1 MNLLYFYCATASR
14 ILKFIIRHLLCFLIA
29 LTVWGATT
37 SYAADTK
44 LSTISKFAY
53 HLDEKGSFTWQE
65 AASLL
70 QQQQFVS
77 VSSDLINFP
86 IQDSVVWFA
95 FSVSPQAQYLNIGN
109 ESTVWTATLYAKD
122 SLAHYQPVV
131 TYDHLKD
138 AASSGLLPFR
148 TLGIPLSG
156 AQDYLLRVSARR
168 HRNYSLKTG
177 DLSSMTSYLIQ
188 KEIIPVAFI
197 AFMLCIFI
205 YNIFLLVSTKDLIFI
220 PYLIYV
226 MFVAFAVPFHGG
238 YVLYSKSWM
247 WQGVPFYTVWT
258 SIGYLSG
265 AVFAIMY
272 LDLRNTARHFAQW
285 ITFLTVMLVVVV
297 PVLDASLM
305 VPIGSMAKIVSI
317 TSLLFNLSLWGSAV
331 YVWVNG
337 LANAKFYVTGWL
349 FAISAMVLFILSTN
363 GIIPYT
369 SFVEQSFY
377 YGFAIE
383 AVLFAFALGDRMNIL
398 KREKRALEKA
408 HVSYITEQNRLL
420 AKQSFMNSH
429 MLRAPLSRI
438 MGLTNLMK
446 HPNTKE
452 ENDHF
457 VSLIEN
463 STTEMD
469 DIAKRMSAMLEEH
482 GYLDQYQ
489 EDFEEVKQSIYKDL
503 EGDSKTT

>member
-1 MNLLYFYCATASR
+1 MKVT
-14 ILKFIIRHLLCFLIA
+14 IRHLSCFLIS
-29 LTVWGATT
+29 LSVWGAITS
-37 SYAADTK
+37 SYAEEAK
-44 LSTISKFAY
+44 LSVVSEFSY
-53 HLDEKGSFTWQE
+53 LLDAEGSLTLKE
-65 AASLL
+65 ATDLL
-70 QQQQFVS
+70 RQQQFVS
-77 VSSDLINFP
+77 VSSELINFS
-86 IQDSVVWFA
+86 IQDSVIWFA
-95 FSVSPQAQYLNIGN
+95 FNLSSQEEYLNIGN

-122 SLAHYQPVV
+122 SLSDYQSIV
-131 TYDHLKD
+131 TYDHLMG
-138 AASSGLLPFR
+138 AQQSGLLPFR
-148 TLGIPLSG
+148 TLGIPLNG

-177 DLSSMTSYLIQ
+177 DLSAMTSFLIQ

-205 YNIFLLVSTKDLIFI
+205 YNVFLLVSTKDFIFI
-220 PYLIYV
+220 PYLVYV
-226 MFVAFAVPFHGG
+226 MFVAYAVPFHGG
-238 YVLYSKSWM
+238 YVLFSKSWM
-247 WQGVPFYTVWT
+247 WQGVPFYTIWT

-265 AVFAIMY
+265 AIFAIMY

-297 PVLDASLM
+297 PLLDASLM
-305 VPIGSMAKIVSI
+305 VPIGTMAKIVSI

-337 LANAKFYVTGWL
+337 LAHAKFYVTGWL
-349 FAISAMVLFILSTN
+349 FAISSMVLFILSTN
-363 GIIPYT
+363 GIIPYN

-408 HVSYITEQNRLL
+408 HINYITEQNRLL

-438 MGLTNLMK
+438 MGLTNLLK
-446 HPNTKE
+446 YPNSADE
-452 ENDHF
+452 HEHF
-457 VSLIEN
+457 VGLIEK
-463 STTEMD
+463 STEEMD
-469 DIAKRMSAMLEEH
+469 GIAKKMSAMLEEH

-489 EDFEEVKQSIYKDL
+489 EDFESVKQSIYKDL
-503 EGDSKTT
+503 EKDRK